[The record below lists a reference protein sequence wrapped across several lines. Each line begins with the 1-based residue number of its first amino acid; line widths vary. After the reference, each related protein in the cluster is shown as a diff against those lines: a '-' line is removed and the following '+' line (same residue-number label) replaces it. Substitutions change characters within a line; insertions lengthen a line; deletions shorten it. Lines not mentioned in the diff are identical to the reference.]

1 MKRACKTYYNHVIIY
16 KKSFIVLCFAAL
28 IAMSSCKKKE
38 IYVSPDGD
46 DANPGTV
53 EEPFAT
59 LSKAKNEARKINS
72 SAEIILREGTYY
84 LTESVIFDAQD
95 SRDEKAPL
103 SIKPFEGENVVISG
117 AETLKLK
124 WQEYKDG
131 IWMAKVEK
139 KLIFDQFYI
148 NGVAQRMARYPNFD
162 PEAKI
167 FGGVSPNVIDT
178 ERVATWEDPTGGYVH
193 TIHPMEWGSYHYL
206 IKGKN
211 EDNTLV
217 LERKASR
224 GGRGSDPKNPPM
236 HPDSRFVEN
245 IFEELD
251 TVNEWYFNPKTKT
264 LYYYPEDQSVLS
276 EGLLEFPQLQ
286 TLVEFVGTEES
297 PIQNINFDGITFTK
311 TLRTFENTSERMS
324 RGDWYIY
331 RGGAFFMEGTENCT
345 VENCTFSEL
354 GGNAVFVNSY
364 NRNVEVRSSLFER
377 LGASAVCFCG
387 NADSRYPFETPI
399 DSMVLHPGPKTNN
412 YPAKCIVFDNLMH
425 DLGFIEKQVAGVH
438 ISMAEGITVSQNTIY
453 DVPRAGINV
462 NDGMW
467 GGHLIEYN
475 DVFNTVL
482 ETADHGAFNSWGR
495 DHDYFRDY
503 KLSLIERDRTTHL
516 DMLTPIVIR
525 NNRFRCDHG
534 WDIDL
539 DDGSSHYEI
548 YNNLLLAGGLKLRE
562 GFFRTVEN
570 NIMINN
576 SLHPHVWYPNSDDVF
591 TMNIC
596 TTPYYPIRMP
606 DPWTKYIDRNIFLD
620 SVGLE
625 NSKVDTRD
633 KNSIYVEPD
642 FVDSDAGDYTLKEN
656 SPALAFGFE
665 NFDMHSFG
673 VVSERLKKQAK
684 TPPLPK
690 LIRFVKNENDVIN
703 LMGMTLKNV
712 GVGERSAV
720 AMFAEKGVFIV
731 DIDPESKFYG
741 TLNVGE
747 VILKY
752 HTKEV
757 NNLRNL
763 QEAILVPNWN
773 ETLNITI
780 FRRGRGTSE
789 ISIKK

>member
-1 MKRACKTYYNHVIIY
+1 MNGNFSKI
-16 KKSFIVLCFAAL
+16 FMLCLAVL
-28 IAMSSCKKKE
+28 IAMTSCTQKE
-38 IYVSPDGD
+38 IYVSPNGD
-46 DANPGTV
+46 DTNPGTL
-53 EEPFAT
+53 EKPLAT
-59 LSKAKNEARKINS
+59 LSKAKIEARKINS
-72 SAEIILREGTYY
+72 AAKIILREGTYY
-84 LTESVIFDAQD
+84 LTEKLSFSPED
-95 SRDEKAPL
+95 SRKEDAPL
-103 SIKPFEGENVVISG
+103 TIKSYEEEKVVISG
-117 AETLKLK
+117 AKTLKLDWK
-124 WQEYKDG
+124 EYKDG
-131 IWMAKVEK
+131 IWMAKIDK
-139 KLIFDQFYI
+139 DLILDQFYI
-148 NGVAQRMARYPNFD
+148 NGVAQRMARYPNYD
-162 PEAKI
+162 PSAKI
-167 FGGVSPNVIDT
+167 FGGVSPNVIDA
-178 ERVATWEDPTGGYVH
+178 ERVATWADPTGGYLH

-211 EDNTLV
+211 EDNSLI
-217 LERKASR
+217 LERKAKGSR
-224 GGRGSDPKNPPM
+224 MGDDPKNPPM

-251 TVNEWYFNPKTKT
+251 TVNEWYFNPKNKT
-264 LYYYPEDQSVLS
+264 LYYYPENKSVLS

-286 TLVEFVGTEES
+286 TLVEFSGTEES

-331 RGGAFFMEGTENCT
+331 RAGAFFMEGTENCK

-364 NRNVEVRSSLFER
+364 NREVEVNGCLFKN

-387 NADSRYPFETPI
+387 NADSRYPFDTPI
-399 DSMVLHPGPKTNN
+399 ETMVQHPGPKTNN
-412 YPAKCIVFDNLMH
+412 YPANCTVHDNLMH

-438 ISMAEGITVSQNTIY
+438 ISMAEGITVSHNTIY

-467 GGHLIEYN
+467 GGHLIEHN

-495 DHDYFRDY
+495 DHDYFTDYSLALKHRD
-503 KLSLIERDRTTHL
+503 ETTHF

-562 GFFRTVEN
+562 GFFRTVKN

-576 SLHPHVWYPNSDDVF
+576 SLHPHVWFPNSDDVF
-591 TMNIC
+591 TKNIC
-596 TTPYYPIRMP
+596 TTPYYPIRQP
-606 DPWTKYIDRNIFLD
+606 DPWTKFIDNNIFLD
-620 SVGLE
+620 SIALV
-625 NSKVDTRD
+625 NSKVDNRD
-633 KNSIYVEPD
+633 MNSIFIEPD
-642 FVDSDAGDYTLKEN
+642 FVDADAGDYTLKED

-673 VVSERLKKQAK
+673 VVSEKLKKLAK
-684 TPPLPK
+684 SPPLPK
-690 LIRFVKNENDVIN
+690 LIKFVKNEDDVIN

-720 AMFAEKGVFIV
+720 AMFAEKGVFII

-752 HTKEV
+752 HSKEV
-757 NNLRNL
+757 NNLRDL

-773 ETLNITI
+773 ETLNLTI
-780 FRRGRGTSE
+780 FRRGRGTFE
-789 ISIKK
+789 IAMKK